1 VLAHIRDNFVDFLD
15 DGGWRFLQNDAD
27 DDEEGEVEDE
37 DESF

>member
-1 VLAHIRDNFVDFLD
+1 VARRSTCRCPRRQLLVRIVLYME
-15 DGGWRFLQNDAD
+15 